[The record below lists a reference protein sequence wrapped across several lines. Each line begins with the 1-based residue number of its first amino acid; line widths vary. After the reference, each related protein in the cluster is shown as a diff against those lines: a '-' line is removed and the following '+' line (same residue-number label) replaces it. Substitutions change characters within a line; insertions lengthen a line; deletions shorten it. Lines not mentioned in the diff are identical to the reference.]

1 MGDKPMGRQIH
12 EKDVEAELAALRKKY
27 DLVRLVNP
35 EECHT
40 FQIGKDRSYHY
51 GPNCY
56 SVWRS
61 TNRCRNCTSLRALK
75 TGMELR
81 KTEVKDGDLYY
92 ITSRPIEILRGDGT
106 FFPCVIEM
114 LHIEKG
120 KGMKQDNHHAVLHKG
135 VDKESFA
142 EALRMSMQNLPVGV
156 VWFNLDHECIYANS
170 EAFRLFGV
178 QDDLDKLGTIL
189 REWFQKGTL
198 SSSDAATWIQKYS
211 EKKDKLVFQICR
223 YPLNDAKG
231 QGIGTYFLISDCTQ
245 DQKNMDLEHFG
256 TMHDGLMGIYNKYGF
271 YRQARKNLEQYPDE
285 KYLMVCSNF
294 GDFKLLNGLY
304 GMTKGNELLMRVG
317 AMLRKRFGGDP
328 RTAYGRIRADR
339 FALMV
344 PEEIFDPDA
353 FQKAI
358 ETLMHS
364 LREIRFDLQI
374 TIGICRIED
383 ALTPISVL
391 CDRAFLA
398 ASMLK
403 GQESNGY
410 VWYSDNM
417 MSNRIRDRAI
427 LSRFEDAMKNDEVQI
442 FLQAQVDA
450 KTHRVLGAEALSRWI
465 RGDGQIIPPSLFVPI
480 LEEHGKIWQLD
491 YFVWREACRL
501 LKSWQG
507 TELADRYISV
517 NISVKDM
524 YYLDLYEIFTDLV
537 EEFEIPPAKLELEI
551 TETVFM
557 DKPKEAISLIRRL
570 KEYGFAVA
578 IDDFGSGYSSLSFL
592 KDIQADILKIDMG
605 FLRKTEHQE
614 RSRIIL
620 KSVVSLA
627 RELGMPTVVEGVE
640 NIQQVRDLTQ
650 MGCDIFQG
658 FYFSQ
663 PIPVAEYLTRFGSGI
678 AEADPAV
685 SNSAGL

>member
-1 MGDKPMGRQIH
+1 MGNQIH
-12 EKDVEAELAALRKKY
+12 EKDVEAELASLKEKY
-27 DLVRLVNP
+27 DMVRLVNP

-40 FQIGKDRSYHY
+40 FQFGADMSYRY
-51 GPNCY
+51 GPTCY

-92 ITSRPIEILRGDGT
+92 ITSRPIEILREDGT
-106 FFPCVIEM
+106 VFPCVIEM
-114 LHIEKG
+114 IRIEKG
-120 KGMKQDNHHAVLHKG
+120 KGMHQDEHHAVLQKG
-135 VDKESFA
+135 FDPQSFA
-142 EALRMSMQNLPVGV
+142 DALRMSMQNLPTGV
-156 VWFNLDHECIYANS
+156 VWFDLNQHCIYANS
-170 EAFRLFGV
+170 EAFRLFRV
-178 QDDLDKLGTIL
+178 QDDLETLGKIL
-189 REWFQKGTL
+189 RSWFQQETL
-198 SSSDAATWIQKYS
+198 SSSAAATWIQKYGAEQQPS
-211 EKKDKLVFQICR
+211 VFQICR
-223 YPLNDAKG
+223 YPLNDG
-231 QGIGTYFLISDCTQ
+231 QGRNIGTYFLISDCTQ

-271 YRQARKNLEQYPDE
+271 YRQARKNMEAYPHE

-304 GMTKGNELLMRVG
+304 GMTKGNELLMRIG
-317 AMLRKRFGGDP
+317 AMLRRHYGGDP

-339 FALMV
+339 FALLV

-353 FQKAI
+353 FLKTI
-358 ETLMHS
+358 EDIMHG
-364 LREIRFDLQI
+364 IKDVRFDLQI
-374 TIGICRIED
+374 AIGICRVVD
-383 ALTPISVL
+383 LLTPISVL

-410 VWYSDNM
+410 VWYSEHM
-417 MSNRIRDRAI
+417 MSSRIRDRAI
-427 LSRFEDAMKNDEVQI
+427 LSRFEDAMKDDEVQI
-442 FLQAQVDA
+442 FLQAQVEA
-450 KTHRVLGAEALSRWI
+450 GTHRVLGAEALSRWI
-465 RGDGQIIPPSLFVPI
+465 REDGRIIPPSLFVPI

-491 YFVWREACRL
+491 YHVWKQACKL
-501 LKSWQG
+501 LKSWQN
-507 TELADRYISV
+507 TPLADRYISV

-524 YYLDLYEIFTDLV
+524 YYLDLYKVFTDLV
-537 EEFEIPPAKLELEI
+537 KEYEISPAKLELEI

-557 DKPKEAISLIRRL
+557 DKPKEAMSLIRRL
-570 KEYGFAVA
+570 KEYGFVIA

-592 KDIQADILKIDMG
+592 KDIQADILKIDMD

-620 KSVVSLA
+620 RSIVALA

-640 NIQQVRDLTQ
+640 TLQQVEDLTKL
-650 MGCDIFQG
+650 GCNIFQG
-658 FYFSQ
+658 FYFAQ
-663 PIPVAEYLTRFGSGI
+663 PVPVAAYLERFGDEKAVAA
-678 AEADPAV
+678 AE
-685 SNSAGL
+685 S